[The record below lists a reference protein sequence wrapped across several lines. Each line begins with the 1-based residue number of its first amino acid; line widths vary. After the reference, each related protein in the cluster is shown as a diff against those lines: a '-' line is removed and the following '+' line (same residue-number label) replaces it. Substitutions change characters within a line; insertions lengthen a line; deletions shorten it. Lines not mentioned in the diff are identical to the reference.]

1 MNQYNNII
9 HRITGHTPYEVF
21 YSNNKDLW
29 QEVYN
34 NTLNNYN
41 KSKRNFI
48 TYNINEEALLI
59 NNIIKIKNKNKEGY
73 QILAINKIKKKK
85 SFNKICVV
93 IKQKYNNG
101 NYLIK
106 INNDYKEY
114 KLFKDDLYIVSF
126 NMLRKCDKHIWE
138 KLSELYSKL
147 KFDIK
152 DNNKEEDIIISD
164 EEDNNNLNDI
174 NKVNKEKSNFN
185 YIYDIDKDV
194 SEFMRKFRSLSI

>member
-41 KSKRNFI
+41 KSNRNFI

-152 DNNKEEDIIISD
+152 DNN
-164 EEDNNNLNDI
+164 NLNDI

>member
-138 KLSELYSKL
+138 KLSELYRKL